1 MRFGQVKKKKKSMPK
16 PKLVKCMHDGTRD
29 PARLPKLT
37 LSLQALQLM
46 MMMQEMMAVIK
57 VAMIML
63 VVVVVVVMVVVREI
77 IPMTDGPDN
86 PH

>member
-1 MRFGQVKKKKKSMPK
+1 MMALETQQDFPSLP
-16 PKLVKCMHDGTRD
+16 L
-29 PARLPKLT
+29 AFRLC
-37 LSLQALQLM
+37 SEVLM

>member
-1 MRFGQVKKKKKSMPK
+1 MMALETQQDFPS
-16 PKLVKCMHDGTRD
+16 LLL
-29 PARLPKLT
+29 AFRLC
-37 LSLQALQLM
+37 SEVLM

-63 VVVVVVVMVVVREI
+63 VVVVVVMVVVREI